1 MRSKWRLKCMW
12 KTVPGTGRSASSMG
26 MAAASFLAVIPA
38 SSDWQAFCRL
48 DPHGQQDVN
57 DVYKAVTI
65 FVPRPPL
72 PG

>member
-1 MRSKWRLKCMW
+1 MW
-12 KTVPGTGRSASSMG
+12 KTGFGNLVFGGFPRGP
-26 MAAASFLAVIPA
+26 AAASFLAPISA